1 MPLVNNFIDLRWRGD
16 LVAQLTASR
25 EARAKTIAALLDFV
39 RKNNFAGLSLDFE
52 DLPASAHKNFVRFVT
67 ELAAAFHAEKRTIS
81 VNVPATDPAFPYREI
96 AAQVDQVIIMERV
109 GSSATIV
116 PGKQPSPSPD
126 KTSRDCSY
134 GTYRNAFAPKKRR
147 HYG

>member
-1 MPLVNNFIDLRWRGD
+1 MDARLTKLKRQLAKEIKAGRHHPLAARKPVETQPYATKAIGFFVNWDDASLSSLKKNIGKLDI
-16 LVAQLTASR
+16 LVPEWLHLVDGAGTIREDSPDKTR
-25 EARAKTIAALLDFV
+25 EALQFIHATRP
-39 RKNNFAGLSLDFE
+39 GL
-52 DLPASAHKNFVRFVT
+52 P
-67 ELAAAFHAEKRTIS
+67 
-81 VNVPATDPAFPYREI
+81 
-96 AAQVDQVIIMERV
+96 IMERV

-134 GTYRNAFAPKKRR
+134 GTHRNAFAPKKRR